1 MAFPKLNFTKSWKN
15 AVDFPTVETNETKVR
30 ADMQY
35 LFDELRDALNGIVDK
50 LNGKKLD
57 DYPSGGVVTTLGTD
71 NTTIPTSKAVRDAM
85 SQTSQL
91 PSGGV
96 VKVLGTD
103 HTTVPTSKAVRDAMN
118 QAGQLPSGGVV
129 TTLGTDDTT
138 VPTSKAVRDAMTQ
151 AGQLPSGGTPGQALV
166 KKSGTNFDMQWAT
179 IPGFSQGK
187 TGTLTEAGWSNG
199 SQTITVSGV
208 TASGNVLV
216 APSPASQDA
225 YAAAGVKCT
234 AQAANSLTFTC
245 KKAPAEA
252 LTVNVVLLP

>member
-35 LFDELRDALNGIVDK
+35 LFDELKDALNGIVDK

-71 NTTIPTSKAVRDAM
+71 NTTI
-85 SQTSQL
+85 
-91 PSGGV
+91 
-96 VKVLGTD
+96 
-103 HTTVPTSKAVRDAMN
+103 PTSKAVRDAMN

-151 AGQLPSGGTPGQALV
+151 AGQLPSGGTTGQALV
-166 KKSGTNFDMQWAT
+166 KKSGTDFDMQWAT

-187 TGTLTEAGWSNG
+187 TGTLTADGWSNG

-225 YAAAGVKCT
+225 YAAAGIKCT

-245 KKAPAEA
+245 KTAPTEA

>member
-35 LFDELRDALNGIVDK
+35 LFDELKDALNGIVDK

-57 DYPSGGVVTTLGTD
+57 DYPSGGVVTTLG
-71 NTTIPTSKAVRDAM
+71 S
-85 SQTSQL
+85 
-91 PSGGV
+91 
-96 VKVLGTD
+96 
-103 HTTVPTSKAVRDAMN
+103 
-118 QAGQLPSGGVV
+118 
-129 TTLGTDDTT
+129 DDTT

-151 AGQLPSGGTPGQALV
+151 AGQLPSGGTTGQALV

-187 TGTLTEAGWSNG
+187 TGTLTAAGWSNG

-216 APSPASQDA
+216 APSPVSQDA
-225 YAAAGVKCT
+225 YATAGIKCT

-245 KKAPAEA
+245 KTAPTEA

>member
-35 LFDELRDALNGIVDK
+35 LFDELKDALNGIVDK

-57 DYPSGGVVTTLGTD
+57 DYPSGGVVTTLG
-71 NTTIPTSKAVRDAM
+71 A
-85 SQTSQL
+85 
-91 PSGGV
+91 
-96 VKVLGTD
+96 
-103 HTTVPTSKAVRDAMN
+103 
-118 QAGQLPSGGVV
+118 
-129 TTLGTDDTT
+129 DDTT

-151 AGQLPSGGTPGQALV
+151 AGQLPSGGTTGQALV

-187 TGTLTEAGWSNG
+187 TGTLTVAGWSNG

-234 AQAANSLTFTC
+234 AQAANSLTFTF
-245 KKAPAEA
+245 KTAPAEA

>member
-35 LFDELRDALNGIVDK
+35 LFDELKEALNGIVDK

-57 DYPSGGVVTTLGTD
+57 DYPSGGVVTT
-71 NTTIPTSKAVRDAM
+71 
-85 SQTSQL
+85 
-91 PSGGV
+91 
-96 VKVLGTD
+96 LGTD

-151 AGQLPSGGTPGQALV
+151 AGQLPSGGTTGQALV

-187 TGTLTEAGWSNG
+187 TGTLTAAGWSNG

-208 TASGNVLV
+208 TASGNILV

-225 YAAAGVKCT
+225 YTAAGVKCT

-245 KKAPAEA
+245 DSTPTADLA
-252 LTVNVVLLP
+252 VSVVLLP

>member
-35 LFDELRDALNGIVDK
+35 LFDELKEALNGIVDK

-57 DYPSGGVVTTLGTD
+57 DYPSGGVVTT
-71 NTTIPTSKAVRDAM
+71 
-85 SQTSQL
+85 
-91 PSGGV
+91 
-96 VKVLGTD
+96 LGTD

-151 AGQLPSGGTPGQALV
+151 AGQLPRGGTTGQALV

-187 TGTLTEAGWSNG
+187 TGTLTVAGWSDG

-208 TASGNVLV
+208 TASGTVLV
-216 APSPASQDA
+216 APSPASQEA
-225 YAAAGVKCT
+225 YAAAGIKCT

-245 KKAPAEA
+245 KTVPTEA

>member
-35 LFDELRDALNGIVDK
+35 LFDELKDALNGIVDK

-57 DYPSGGVVTTLGTD
+57 DYPSGGVVTTLG
-71 NTTIPTSKAVRDAM
+71 A
-85 SQTSQL
+85 
-91 PSGGV
+91 
-96 VKVLGTD
+96 
-103 HTTVPTSKAVRDAMN
+103 
-118 QAGQLPSGGVV
+118 
-129 TTLGTDDTT
+129 DDTT

-151 AGQLPSGGTPGQALV
+151 AGQLPSGGGTGQALV

-187 TGTLTEAGWSNG
+187 TGTLTVAGWSNG

-216 APSPASQDA
+216 APSPDSQDA

-245 KKAPAEA
+245 KTAPAEA

>member
-35 LFDELRDALNGIVDK
+35 LFDELKEALNGIVDK

-57 DYPSGGVVTTLGTD
+57 DYPSGGVVTT
-71 NTTIPTSKAVRDAM
+71 
-85 SQTSQL
+85 
-91 PSGGV
+91 
-96 VKVLGTD
+96 LGTD

-151 AGQLPSGGTPGQALV
+151 AGQLPRGGTTGQALV

-187 TGTLTEAGWSNG
+187 TGTLTGAGWSDG

-208 TASGNVLV
+208 TASGTVLV
-216 APSPASQDA
+216 APSPASQEA
-225 YAAAGVKCT
+225 YAAAGIKCT

-245 KKAPAEA
+245 KTAPTEA

>member
-35 LFDELRDALNGIVDK
+35 LFDELKEALNGIVDK
-50 LNGKKLD
+50 L
-57 DYPSGGVVTTLGTD
+57 T
-71 NTTIPTSKAVRDAM
+71 
-85 SQTSQL
+85 
-91 PSGGV
+91 
-96 VKVLGTD
+96 
-103 HTTVPTSKAVRDAMN
+103 MN

-151 AGQLPSGGTPGQALV
+151 AGQLPSGGITGQALV

-187 TGTLTEAGWSNG
+187 TGTLTVAGWSDG

-216 APSPASQDA
+216 APSPASQEA
-225 YAAAGVKCT
+225 YAAAGIKCT

-245 KKAPAEA
+245 KTAPTEA

>member
-35 LFDELRDALNGIVDK
+35 LFDEIKEALNGIVDK

-85 SQTSQL
+85 
-91 PSGGV
+91 
-96 VKVLGTD
+96 
-103 HTTVPTSKAVRDAMN
+103 N
-118 QAGQLPSGGVV
+118 QAGQLPSGGS
-129 TTLGTDDTT
+129 T
-138 VPTSKAVRDAMTQ
+138 
-151 AGQLPSGGTPGQALV
+151 GQALV

-187 TGTLTEAGWSNG
+187 TGTLTVAGWSNG

-208 TASGNVLV
+208 SASGNVLV

-225 YAAAGVKCT
+225 YAAAGVRCT

-245 KKAPAEA
+245 KTAPMEA